1 MEAGIAR
8 TLKLP
13 APHNYH
19 CTLHTSYTTHNCT
32 HGRPPLSTTTTMAD
46 RPLPKHPTPPPRTG
60 YTYRPRE
67 APSSAC
73 IIAAALD
80 QQQQCVIE
88 KIICARASKAASPR
102 PYSQR
107 IPYKSRPSLGNQQS
121 ADRDHY
127 CAVLATG
134 LEIIISRMSDERE
147 FRFNKDD
154 RHETTTAES
163 DSRHNITIYK

>member
-19 CTLHTSYTTHNCT
+19 CTHNTQPHPRPTT
-32 HGRPPLSTTTTMAD
+32 PPTTTTMAD
-46 RPLPKHPTPPPRTG
+46 RPLPQHLT
-60 YTYRPRE
+60 PRE

-73 IIAAALD
+73 IISAALD
-80 QQQQCVIE
+80 QQQQRVIE

-102 PYSQR
+102 PYARR

-121 ADRDHY
+121 ADHDHD

-134 LEIIISRMSDERE
+134 LEIIISQMSNESE
-147 FRFNKDD
+147 FGFNKDGGL
-154 RHETTTAES
+154 ETTTAES
-163 DSRHNITIYK
+163 DSQ